1 MVTVTGTTDSA
12 KATPT
17 PTATGKA
24 MADWQYVLNDAAE
37 ALTHELQHH
46 AAAVAPPQSHR

>member
-17 PTATGKA
+17 PTATGIA
-24 MADWQYVLNDAAE
+24 IADWQYVLSDAAE
-37 ALTHELQHH
+37 TLTHELQHH
-46 AAAVAPPQSHR
+46 ASAVAPEKSHR